1 MKLIARALGALG
13 IALLLSSPARAVD
26 SDELRLLQREWWQW
40 LLSIPASQSPLT
52 DNTGQRCMHGQR
64 GDYWFLAGK
73 FTGGNTTSSC
83 TIPAGKKILLPIGNS
98 FCFPDPS
105 FSIQQCYDA
114 IEADSR
120 SYTTL
125 ELFIN
130 TDDRADLI
138 APMVFEG
145 EANACGEAC
154 WDFAVPRNGLAGF
167 KPGLYKATAAAGN
180 WAILD
185 LKPGFYTVR
194 SHSVSV
200 SDLFGR
206 FETDVTY
213 KLTIAEVALP

>member
-1 MKLIARALGALG
+1 MKLIARALSALG
-13 IALLLSSPARAVD
+13 IALVLSGPALAVEP
-26 SDELRLLQREWWQW
+26 DELKLLQRQWWQW
-40 LLSIPASQSPLT
+40 LLSIPSSQSPLT

-105 FSIQQCYDA
+105 FSIKQCYDA

-130 TDDRADLI
+130 KDDSSDLI
-138 APMVFEG
+138 EPMVFEG
-145 EANACGEAC
+145 DENACDQAC

-180 WAILD
+180 WAILELD
-185 LKPGFYTVR
+185 PGFYTVR

-200 SDLFGR
+200 SDAFGR

>member
-13 IALLLSSPARAVD
+13 IALVLSGPALAVEP
-26 SDELRLLQREWWQW
+26 DELRLLQRQWWQW

-73 FTGGNTTSSC
+73 FTGGNTTSTC
-83 TIPAGKKILLPIGNS
+83 TIPAGKKILVPIGNS

-105 FSIQQCYDA
+105 FSIEQCYDA
-114 IEADSR
+114 IEADSK
-120 SYTTL
+120 SYSTV
-125 ELFIN
+125 ELFIE
-130 TDDRADLI
+130 DVSRPDLI
-138 APMVFEG
+138 EPMVFEG
-145 EANACGEAC
+145 DKLECGDAC

-180 WAILD
+180 WAVLE
-185 LKPGFYTVR
+185 LGPGIYTVR

-200 SDLFGR
+200 TELFGR

-213 KLTIAEVALP
+213 KLTIASVELP